1 MFTFHNT
8 SLACESIPGSSKT
21 KHDKVSMLRRAL
33 YRHNIYD
40 WNSSENNVLYRQ
52 VNYFNSLCLVLQL
65 CSCSLPLF
73 YYVITVNMIFPC
85 AAISFLTILVFYLPS
100 DSGEKASMVSGK
112 GKILFC
118 EVCGLWTIHEPFR
131 HLIVIRLHFIQITLS
146 ISVLMSLT
154 VFFLLLAEV
163 IQGFSF
169 FPPFL
174 HCFTIAFI
182 FSSFK
187 TNFASQNVPPTSLAV
202 PLIGKYLVFT
212 MVLVTLSTMISVAVL
227 DIHVRFY
234 SDEIIR

>member
-1 MFTFHNT
+1 MLLQWTWFFLALPSLFWPSSCFTSQAT
-8 SLACESIPGSSKT
+8 VAK
-21 KHDKVSMLRRAL
+21 
-33 YRHNIYD
+33 
-40 WNSSENNVLYRQ
+40 RQ
-52 VNYFNSLCLVLQL
+52 VWSQER
-65 CSCSLPLF
+65 
-73 YYVITVNMIFPC
+73 
-85 AAISFLTILVFYLPS
+85 
-100 DSGEKASMVSGK
+100 D
-112 GKILFC
+112 KILFC
-118 EVCGLWTIHEPFR
+118 DSLWLHEQFMSHSR

-169 FPPFL
+169 FPPFRYTAL
-174 HCFTIAFI
+174 QSRL
-182 FSSFK
+182 FSHHFK